1 MISLLRVT
9 GAGLSRHAS
18 VITKIYEGHSFYKDK
33 GKWWGN
39 YQINDLVV
47 FNDFKG
53 SDYQL
58 PERLKLLDYFP
69 YVIESRVVY
78 EIY

>member
-1 MISLLRVT
+1 MM
-9 GAGLSRHAS
+9 GQ
-18 VITKIYEGHSFYKDK
+18 
-33 GKWWGN
+33 

-47 FNDFKG
+47 FNDFKV

-58 PERLKLLDYFP
+58 PQCLHCFP
-69 YVIESRVVY
+69 YVMESKGVY